1 MIFDS
6 LLDIGS
12 KIIDRIIPDK
22 QAAEQAKLKLL
33 ELEQAGKLE
42 ELKTDAADR
51 DSARK
56 REEQVKDNTNKILA
70 YAITFGFFALIF
82 LLATKYVNI
91 TGEDKELLYILIG
104 ALAAKFS
111 DVFAYY
117 FGSSSSSRKKD
128 EIINKIKNDNS

>member
-1 MIFDS
+1 MLLDS
-6 LLDIGS
+6 ILDIGS

-33 ELEQAGKLE
+33 ELQQNGALKELE
-42 ELKTDAADR
+42 LDTADR
-51 DSARK
+51 NSARD
-56 REEQVKDNTNKILA
+56 REKLVKDNTNKILA
-70 YAITFGFFALIF
+70 YIITFGFFALIF
-82 LLATKYVNI
+82 LLTTKYINI

-104 ALAAKFS
+104 TLAAKFS

-128 EIINKIKNDNS
+128 DIINKIKGSDS

>member
-1 MIFDS
+1 MLLDS
-6 LLDIGS
+6 ILDIGS

-33 ELEQAGKLE
+33 EMQQNGQLE
-42 ELKTDAADR
+42 ELKTDMADR

-56 REEQVKDNTNKILA
+56 REMEVKDNTNRILA
-70 YAITFGFFALIF
+70 YIITFGFFALIF
-82 LLATKYVNI
+82 LLATKYVDI

-128 EIINKIKNDNS
+128 DLIQKIKSDNS